1 MAKKI
6 RAIYEEWAR
15 DGNLHT
21 WYVED
26 LWRAGDRLPVQAMA
40 LSKFEP
46 YVDHWLNDKGPK
58 QRYKD
63 ATGEKRLTVA
73 TFVRCRIE
81 GWFERGGN
89 HLERVRNADLDFPI
103 LFTPEWQLIDGYHRF
118 VKAYL
123 SGESV
128 IRFKQFKQM
137 PKPNRIGKKSMVSTE
152 SYELQSEETYEE
164 SNGQLIVPVSARW

>member
-6 RAIYEEWAR
+6 RPIFEEWAR

-21 WYVED
+21 WWVEE
-26 LWRAGDRLPVQAMA
+26 LWQASDRLPVQAMGI
-40 LSKFEP
+40 SKFEP
-46 YVDHWLNDKGPK
+46 YVDKWLNHKGPVARFK
-58 QRYKD
+58 ES
-63 ATGEKRLTVA
+63 TGDKRLTVA

-89 HLERVRNADLDFPI
+89 HLERVRNADLEYPI

-123 SGESV
+123 SGETMV
-128 IRFKQFKQM
+128 RFKQFKHM
-137 PKPNRIGKKSMVSTE
+137 PPPKTIGKKSTVSTE
-152 SYELQSEETYEE
+152 DYELRSEEAYETTD
-164 SNGQLIVPVSARW
+164 SGIVVPVSARW